1 MTDEGAVA
9 PIGSSSFGSK
19 AGLVGSVGVLAAGAE
34 VFGIG
39 ATALGAGAI
48 VFGIGEGVLD
58 AAMTVFGIGPSVFG
72 IAGTADLG
80 AAPGGRKRSVGGT
93 PDAPGLA
100 GAAGA
105 AAGAGLLSADRV
117 LGTGHVTG
125 MVNTDGLSSALA
137 ALLGESTTRSMS
149 FEADPDKSRSR
160 TEC

>member
-72 IAGTADLG
+72 IAGLG

-93 PDAPGLA
+93 PDAAGLA

-117 LGTGHVTG
+117 LGTGRVTG

-149 FEADPDKSRSR
+149 FEADPDKSRSS